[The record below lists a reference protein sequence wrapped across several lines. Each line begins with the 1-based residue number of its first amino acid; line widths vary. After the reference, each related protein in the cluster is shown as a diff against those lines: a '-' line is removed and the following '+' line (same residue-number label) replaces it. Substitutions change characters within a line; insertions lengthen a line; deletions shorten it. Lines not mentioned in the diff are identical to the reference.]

1 MASSYTTNKD
11 LEKPGNGDYVDTWN
25 VPLNGDMTVVDY
37 ALGSSI
43 TFNAT
48 TGSQTLGSYD
58 HTTKVLDT
66 YSYVPMVITVQGAIS
81 ANVVYTIPAGIG
93 GRWIIR
99 NTTTDATT
107 GPWTV
112 TFASGGGG
120 TSVTVDRDYISE
132 IYSDGTNIR
141 YTTTRPILPNNSI
154 TTAMLQDGSVTY
166 AKLATA
172 AISSAADFRAN
183 TANKLLDANGT
194 WGSAAFVTLTD
205 AASIAVDMSTGFN
218 FQVTLGG
225 NRTLANPTNTKV
237 GQSGVIIAIQDGTGG
252 RTLAFDGNYK
262 FANGTAPT
270 ISTGA
275 NEYNFLFYYV
285 YTSSFILIS
294 NVRDVS

>member
-1 MASSYTTNKD
+1 MTSSYTTNKV

-25 VPLNGDMTVVDY
+25 VPVNGDMDIIDQAFGTVTGLN
-37 ALGSSI
+37 ATSGSATLTSSQYRSMGLDVTGAMSASVTYTI
-43 TFNAT
+43 PSGVGGRWVVRNAT
-48 TGSQTLGSYD
+48 T
-58 HTTKVLDT
+58 
-66 YSYVPMVITVQGAIS
+66 
-81 ANVVYTIPAGIG
+81 
-93 GRWIIR
+93 
-99 NTTTDATT
+99 DASG

-112 TFASGGGG
+112 TVASAGGGS
-120 TSVTVDRDYISE
+120 SVTAERGYISD

-141 YTTTRPILPNNSI
+141 FSSTRVIQPASDSI

-166 AKLATA
+166 PKIA
-172 AISSAADFRAN
+172 SSAIGTASDFRAN
-183 TANKLLDANGT
+183 TASKLLETSAT
-194 WGSAAFVTLTD
+194 WSSAAFVSLTD
-205 AASIAVDMSTGFN
+205 GTNISLDMSTGFN

-225 NRTLANPTNTKV
+225 NRTLSNPTNTKV
-237 GQSGVIIAIQDGTGG
+237 GQSGVIVVVQDGTGG
-252 RTLAFDGNYK
+252 RTLSFGGNYK